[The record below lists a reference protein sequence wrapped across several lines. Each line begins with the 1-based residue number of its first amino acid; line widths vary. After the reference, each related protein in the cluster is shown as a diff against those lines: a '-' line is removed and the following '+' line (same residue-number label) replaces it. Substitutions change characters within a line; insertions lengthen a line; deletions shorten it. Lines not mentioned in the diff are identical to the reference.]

1 MLTGRKYRLD
11 FTGEQGEFAER
22 IGGVCRSVWN
32 TALEQRRLYRRRGGW
47 IGYHD
52 QARQMAEAKDDFPWL
67 AEVPGHC
74 LQQALIDLDQ
84 ACAKHGTWK
93 VHWKSKVANP
103 PSFRFP
109 EGGKITVERLN
120 RRWARAKLP
129 KLGWVRFRITRPL
142 GGKAKNATVSRDGE
156 HWYISF
162 LVEDG
167 VTPPERH
174 ANPGSAVGIDRGV
187 VKVVTRSDGRFHHQV
202 FARDREV
209 EHAKKLQR
217 DFARTKKGSARRK
230 KAAER
235 VADMVRKVGRRREDF
250 AAKTAHTLATGFE
263 VVVFEAL
270 KTKNMTAGVKPKPD
284 PEQPGAFLPNGAAA
298 KAGLNRS
305 ILDKGWSRIEL
316 ATRSRARY
324 TGTHVITVNPAYTSQ
339 TCNVCKV
346 VDQKSRE
353 SQAVF
358 RCTSCSHTE
367 HADVNA
373 AKNVLTAGRAE
384 FAQPGP
390 GVRAGARKPRNR
402 VGRKANRQATAAQ
415 TTATAA
421 SGLAGI
427 PRL

>member
-11 FTGEQGEFAER
+11 FTPEQGEFAER
-22 IGGVCRSVWN
+22 IGGACRSVWN
-32 TALEQRRLYRRRGGW
+32 TALEQRRIYRRRGGW

-52 QARQMAEAKDDFPWL
+52 QARQVAEAKDDFPWL

-84 ACAKHGTWK
+84 ACARHGTWK
-93 VHWKSKVANP
+93 VRWKSKVANP

-120 RRWARAKLP
+120 RRWARVKLP
-129 KLGWVRFRITRPL
+129 KLGWVRFRLTRPL

-162 LVEDG
+162 LVEDA

-174 ANPGSAVGIDRGV
+174 ADPGSAVGIDRGV
-187 VKVVTRSDGRFHHQV
+187 VKVVTRSDGRFHHRV

-217 DFARTKKGSARRK
+217 DFVRTAKGSARRK
-230 KAAER
+230 EAAGR
-235 VADMVRKVGRRREDF
+235 VAAMARKVRRRREDF

-263 VVVFEAL
+263 MVVFEAL
-270 KTKNMTAGVKPKPD
+270 TTKNMTAGVEPRPD

-298 KAGLNRS
+298 KTGLNRS
-305 ILDKGWSRIEL
+305 ILDKGWYRIEL

-339 TCNVCKV
+339 TCNVCTV
-346 VDQKSRE
+346 VDRKSRE

-358 RCTSCSHTE
+358 RCTSCGHIE

-384 FAQPGP
+384 FAQPRP

-415 TTATAA
+415 STATAG